1 MQGADQLGDLVDGIQ
16 ALVTLAVG
24 ICTIIVLNRK
34 QPPVDVTVRGIEAAI
49 REKLDGLRTFISSEI
64 ASVYDDVK
72 GNHASVSH
80 DLKDHEGRIAKLE
93 GTCQSRNSNGNN
105 CAKR

>member
-1 MQGADQLGDLVDGIQ
+1 MNGADQMGSLVDGIQ

-24 ICTIIVLNRK
+24 VCSIVAMTRK
-34 QPPVDVTVRGIEAAI
+34 QPPIETTI
-49 REKLDGLRTFISSEI
+49 SKGMEKLRDNLGTEVGKI
-64 ASVYDDVK
+64 YDDMK
-72 GNHASVSH
+72 KNHSSVQV

-105 CAKR
+105 CSKL